1 MVERNLAKVEV
12 ASSRLVSRS
21 KKSPFYYFR
30 VSNLP
35 CGYLP
40 FAGVDLRGVPA
51 CCSIW
56 LEDLAVIDA
65 AVSVA
70 NVHLVC
76 GWVSSFVWLGYNKP
90 IEVFLRM
97 RRSRCR
103 LRRQHFLKFCM
114 ADKKQEPT
122 FEEALSELEAI
133 VEKMENAG
141 MALEESVQAFTRG
154 TQLVGICNQKLQSA
168 EQQIKKLEAD
178 GTLSDFKVDG
188 QDQGAQQ

>member
-1 MVERNLAKVEV
+1 
-12 ASSRLVSRS
+12 
-21 KKSPFYYFR
+21 
-30 VSNLP
+30 
-35 CGYLP
+35 
-40 FAGVDLRGVPA
+40 
-51 CCSIW
+51 
-56 LEDLAVIDA
+56 
-65 AVSVA
+65 
-70 NVHLVC
+70 
-76 GWVSSFVWLGYNKP
+76 
-90 IEVFLRM
+90 
-97 RRSRCR
+97 
-103 LRRQHFLKFCM
+103 M

>member
-1 MVERNLAKVEV
+1 M
-12 ASSRLVSRS
+12 
-21 KKSPFYYFR
+21 
-30 VSNLP
+30 
-35 CGYLP
+35 
-40 FAGVDLRGVPA
+40 
-51 CCSIW
+51 
-56 LEDLAVIDA
+56 IDA

-70 NVHLVC
+70 NVYLVC

-114 ADKKQEPT
+114 ADQKQEPT